1 MSFSS
6 HKYLM
11 LRMNFNEDYETIIL
25 LEDNGV
31 FDISQI
37 NDISNSSNE
46 INNFLNTIN
55 VKYENLFEIEEKQ
68 CLINDLK
75 NNFDFIKII
84 YNNENTK
91 NEINYLV
98 LKNKN
103 YSADNILQKINEKAI
118 FGNEIKKILNINLF
132 PLNNYYLEETD
143 KDKALYLSHFT
154 KIYEL
159 KKK

>member
-1 MSFSS
+1 MT
-6 HKYLM
+6 LM
-11 LRMNFNEDYETIIL
+11 LRMNFNDYETIFV
-25 LEDNGV
+25 LEDNGA

-46 INNFLNTIN
+46 ITNFFNQIN
-55 VKYENLFEIEEKQ
+55 VKYENLFEIEESQ
-68 CLINDLK
+68 CLIHDLK
-75 NNFDFIKII
+75 KNFDFIKII
-84 YNNENTK
+84 NNNEK
-91 NEINYLV
+91 IKHEINFLV

-103 YSADNILQKINEKAI
+103 YSANNILQKINEKAI
-118 FGNEIKKILNINLF
+118 FGNEIKQILNINLF

-143 KDKALYLSHFT
+143 KDKALYLSHFN